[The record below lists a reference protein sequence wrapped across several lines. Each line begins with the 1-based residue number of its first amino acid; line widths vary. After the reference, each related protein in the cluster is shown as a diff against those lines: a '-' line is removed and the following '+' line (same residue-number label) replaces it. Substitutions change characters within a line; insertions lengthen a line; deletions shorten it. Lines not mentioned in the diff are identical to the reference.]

1 MEINLTMNNNDVIE
15 NLTRVI
21 GKSIIIALS
30 KKYELNVGDVMSFL
44 GIETMKVE
52 VERNNENIKEKKEKP
67 AKSKSKSKVNSV
79 ILPFCGK
86 IIEDNCYG
94 IRLNHGLYTQCTN
107 LHNQVDT
114 DSKTMLCKTCDD
126 NKNKTSNGIPTYG
139 YITARME
146 KGEKYR
152 DPKGKSPINYG
163 NLMEKLKIT
172 RTEAEGEAASQGLI
186 IPESQFEVKKTTRG
200 RPKKDTSA
208 VDSSDNE
215 EDKDDKDDKGDK
227 GDKKTQK
234 DKKDKGDKKNQKV
247 SKNPVNEKKTRGR
260 PKKEKQVAVA
270 TTIDEKIKNMVKEA
284 NTPKKVIEEE
294 EEEEEKE
301 ESDDEDAVEA
311 KVFIHD
317 GIKYWITADN
327 KLYHPETHVE
337 MGIWDDINKQ
347 IIEIDDDDD

>member
-30 KKYELNVGDVMSFL
+30 KKYELNVDDVMSFL

-52 VERNNENIKEKKEKP
+52 VERNNDNIKEKREKP

-114 DSKTMLCKTCDD
+114 DSKTMLCKTCED

-139 YITARME
+139 YITARLE
-146 KGEKYR
+146 QGEKYR

-172 RTEAEGEAASQGLI
+172 RTEA
-186 IPESQFEVKKTTRG
+186 
-200 RPKKDTSA
+200 
-208 VDSSDNE
+208 
-215 EDKDDKDDKGDK
+215 
-227 GDKKTQK
+227 
-234 DKKDKGDKKNQKV
+234 
-247 SKNPVNEKKTRGR
+247 
-260 PKKEKQVAVA
+260 
-270 TTIDEKIKNMVKEA
+270 
-284 NTPKKVIEEE
+284 
-294 EEEEEKE
+294 
-301 ESDDEDAVEA
+301 
-311 KVFIHD
+311 
-317 GIKYWITADN
+317 
-327 KLYHPETHVE
+327 
-337 MGIWDDINKQ
+337 
-347 IIEIDDDDD
+347 